1 MTEEVRG
8 QLSSMETLIL
18 AIILVII
25 ISTMNIACFYIGASV
40 RQKVDKGETVKMP
53 NLNPTDLYHEHQRKQ
68 EQEKKMKQ
76 REVLLRNI
84 ENYDGTPYGQEEIP
98 R

>member
-1 MTEEVRG
+1 
-8 QLSSMETLIL
+8 MEAIL
-18 AIILVII
+18 LAAILII
-25 ISTMNIACFYIGASV
+25 INSTTNIACFFIGVSV

-53 NLNPTDLYHEHQRKQ
+53 NLNPSDIYKEHQKKQ
-68 EQEKKMKQ
+68 EQEKKMRQ